1 MAIGIREAR
10 EMLPSLV
17 KRAAYGNEEILL
29 GTRGNDEV
37 AIVSAKRFASIK
49 DELARLRAEVIELK
63 RRGRESPSSSVTPS
77 AEPFAGLQRALDSG
91 ELSVAPEPRVRR
103 VIATEPEQRAVSRDE
118 RIRLGSRGNHEP
130 ERRRPG
136 PRA

>member
-10 EMLPSLV
+10 EMLPSLI
-17 KRAAYGNEEILL
+17 KRAAYGNEDILV
-29 GTRGNDEV
+29 GTRGSDEV

-49 DELARLRAEVIELK
+49 DELAHLRAEVLELK
-63 RRGRESPSSSVTPS
+63 RSLGVRSSGGVK
-77 AEPFAGLQRALDSG
+77 AQDEPFAGLQRALDEG
-91 ELSVAPEPRVRR
+91 RLGVAPGPRARRTFVAEPGSS
-103 VIATEPEQRAVSRDE
+103 VSREE